1 MKWFDVDHE
10 MKWFAKERN
19 VKYYQDGSRYREFN
33 LYNVRSGNVF
43 CRLNVYDDGSYEI
56 ETIDFFNDIKDE
68 LYKLT
73 MNYFIDEEAYHYDKW
88 ILPLL
93 RDNRIKE
100 LVI

>member
-68 LYKLT
+68 FYTLIMKD
-73 MNYFIDEEAYHYDKW
+73 IDSENAYSYDKC
-88 ILPLL
+88 ILPLFREFRL
-93 RDNRIKE
+93 NEIG
-100 LVI
+100 I

>member
-1 MKWFDVDHE
+1 MYSAVTSSLVNAFVHVDNE
-10 MKWFAKERN
+10 SIVPFSK
-19 VKYYQDGSRYREFN
+19 DGE
-33 LYNVRSGNVF
+33 LVEA
-43 CRLNVYDDGSYEI
+43 LP
-56 ETIDFFNDIKDE
+56 FFEDIKDE

-100 LVI
+100 LGI